1 MHEASATRS
10 QDAADRARRALRE
23 LAKQGVEVN
32 FARVAAAAG
41 VTRQF
46 LYAHAMLRA
55 EIERLRDQQRALARL
70 PVADRSSDASI
81 RSRLRAALDD
91 NQRLREQIAGLREE
105 LALAHGRVRELE
117 LDRRAS
123 RGTLGGGAEA
133 TLGTGQAAPSGLTQ
147 GVRSCQ

>member
-10 QDAADRARRALRE
+10 QDATARARRALRE

-32 FARVAAAAG
+32 FARVAATAG

-46 LYAHAMLRA
+46 LYAHTKLRA
-55 EIERLRDQQRALARL
+55 EIERGRDQQRALARL
-70 PVADRSSDASI
+70 PVADRGSDASI

-91 NQRLREQIAGLREE
+91 NQRLREQITGLREE

-117 LDRRAS
+117 LDRRTG
-123 RGTLGGGAEA
+123 RG
-133 TLGTGQAAPSGLTQ
+133 
-147 GVRSCQ
+147 